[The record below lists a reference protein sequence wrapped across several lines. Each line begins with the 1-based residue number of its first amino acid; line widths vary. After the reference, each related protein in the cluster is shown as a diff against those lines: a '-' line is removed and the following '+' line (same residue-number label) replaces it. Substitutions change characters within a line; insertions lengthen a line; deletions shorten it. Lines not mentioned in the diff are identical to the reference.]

1 MNENPFDNNQNENK
15 PPKAPEYEVYS
26 REYKP
31 NGDQYNEYSYVYSHA
46 SSDTRDVGKGKRKG
60 GIGKAIALI
69 AVAIVLALTIFTVGI
84 FIAAKVIF
92 PHMDA
97 FDEPPVSDGQ
107 SPQDT
112 QMSDGDNSSDIPKLP
127 ANQDVFFGSE
137 DETEIRVSDSTGVMT
152 KGEIGDEGLSVA
164 DVAALVADSV
174 VEITTSETSWNGIVY
189 GSGAGS
195 GVVVN
200 ESGIILTNN
209 HVIEGA
215 TYITVRL
222 TSGNTYDAV
231 LVATD
236 AVSDIAVLKITAEEK
251 LTTAT
256 VGNSD
261 KLIVG
266 EEVIA
271 IGNPLGVLGGTVTDG
286 IISALEREV
295 TIDNQKMVLLQHNA
309 AVSPGNSGGALFNMK
324 GELVGIVNAKNATTG
339 AEGIGFAIPINTVLE
354 VYNDLI
360 NYGYVTGRPDS
371 GLTLETVVR
380 QVGFISYR
388 YYVGIAASRYTDE
401 LKRNDIIVS
410 IDGEEP
416 YNVAE
421 AEAMLSAHEIGDVV
435 TIVVARNDG
444 NHTIQLTIREYTPVQ

>member
-1 MNENPFDNNQNENK
+1 MNDNRFDHGQDEN
-15 PPKAPEYEVYS
+15 KAPEYEVYS

-31 NGDQYNEYSYVYSHA
+31 NGDQYHEYSYVYSHDP
-46 SSDTRDVGKGKRKG
+46 SHSRDGKKRKNSG
-60 GIGKAIALI
+60 VGKAIALI
-69 AVAIVLALTIFTVGI
+69 ALAILLALTIFSVGI
-84 FIAAKVIF
+84 FIAARIIF
-92 PHMDA
+92 PNTDLPA
-97 FDEPPVSDGQ
+97 SDDRSEQNTQISGGDETEA
-107 SPQDT
+107 PQKT
-112 QMSDGDNSSDIPKLP
+112 P
-127 ANQDVFFGSE
+127 ANQEVFFGSE
-137 DETEIRVSDSTGVMT
+137 EETEIRVSDSTGTMT
-152 KGEIGDEGLSVA
+152 KGEIGDEDLTVA

-189 GSGAGS
+189 ESGAGS
-195 GVVVN
+195 GVIVN

-222 TSGNTYDAV
+222 TSGNTYDAI
-231 LVATD
+231 LVAAD
-236 AVSDIAVLKITAEEK
+236 VPSDLAVLKITAEER

-295 TIDNQKMVLLQHNA
+295 VIDNEKMVLLQHNA

-324 GELVGIVNAKNATTG
+324 GELVGIVNAKSSTTG

-354 VYNDLI
+354 VYNDLV

-380 QVGFISYR
+380 RVGYFSYQ
-388 YYVGIAASRYTDE
+388 YDVCIAASRYTDE
-401 LKRNDIIVS
+401 LKRNDIIIS
-410 IDGEEP
+410 IDGKKPSSTE
-416 YNVAE
+416 E
-421 AEAMLSAHEIGDVV
+421 AEALLSAHEIGDVV
-435 TIVVARNDG
+435 TIIVSRGDG
-444 NHTIQLTIREYTPVQ
+444 NHTVKLTIREYTPVQ